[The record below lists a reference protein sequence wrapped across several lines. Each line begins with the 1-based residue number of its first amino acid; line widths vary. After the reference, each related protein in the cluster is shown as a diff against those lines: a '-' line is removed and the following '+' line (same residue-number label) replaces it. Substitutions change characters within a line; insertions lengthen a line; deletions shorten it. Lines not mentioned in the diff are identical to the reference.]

1 MMASVVVIEG
11 AGFHVGKS
19 LNPQVQISFNAGLVH
34 IQELCI
40 LMQGPLVAVDRRVFH
55 YYVTG
60 LLLSITGRLLE
71 DSNDALFISVPPETS
86 RSPGTWEMPNER
98 LFN

>member
-1 MMASVVVIEG
+1 MASVVVIEG
-11 AGFHVGKS
+11 AGFHIGKS
-19 LNPQVQISFNAGLVH
+19 LNPQAQISFNAGLVH
-34 IQELCI
+34 IKELCI
-40 LMQGPLVAVDRRVFH
+40 LVQGPLVTVYRRVSH

-71 DSNDALFISVPPETS
+71 VSNDALFISVPPETS